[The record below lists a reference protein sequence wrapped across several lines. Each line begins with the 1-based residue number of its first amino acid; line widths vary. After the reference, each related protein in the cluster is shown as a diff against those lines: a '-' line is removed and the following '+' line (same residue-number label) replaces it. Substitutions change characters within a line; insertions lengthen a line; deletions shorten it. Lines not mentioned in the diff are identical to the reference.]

1 MSNERKILEYQ
12 ILVGDHAEISTEIN
26 GVLKEGWELYGSP
39 MYSQKFDNVMQAM
52 VLLERAEV
60 D

>member
-1 MSNERKILEYQ
+1 MSKKTKIVKYQ
-12 ILVGDHAEISTEIN
+12 LLVGDHTEISTEIN
-26 GVLKEGWELYGSP
+26 GVLEEGWELYGSP

-52 VLLERAEV
+52 VLRKKSEI